1 MEVQADVSNDSVWV
15 DGVGLRSIFA
25 CATKQDGHDL
35 VNSILRK
42 DLICEHRVGLKPR
55 IARCGKVVPIKFF
68 EELIELLRAE
78 QRCSGAPSADWSR
91 GGFALATIS
100 CARCSESYRAALLN
114 KLEFVRSLRVV
125 LQELDPKHEGTDGK
139 PDNGEYVYAVS
150 TRFVTKFRKSVA
162 GLMKRLASFDKI
174 PFGVECLETFD
185 WDRAMSGDDID
196 LTVNSAIV
204 CKLPLAG
211 CWFRRTICFLTL
223 VSKASTESAAR

>member
-1 MEVQADVSNDSVWV
+1 MCRNDAEIAGRGRRRKRGLLTLLRRSFLAASPYVRFGMEVQADVSNDSVWV

-162 GLMKRLASFDKI
+162 GFIRQN
-174 PFGVECLETFD
+174 PF
-185 WDRAMSGDDID
+185 RS
-196 LTVNSAIV
+196 
-204 CKLPLAG
+204 
-211 CWFRRTICFLTL
+211 
-223 VSKASTESAAR
+223 